1 MDQVFGMRRCILA
14 IAILLSAGPWS
25 LRAEDPPGQAAGAET
40 KPAARPAQ
48 TQWLDRVAEFFRQP
62 IVNVALVAIGVIGLI
77 FEFKFPGT
85 TFPGSVA
92 AIAFVLFFWCH
103 SFAGDGRDGGITIL
117 AILLFLLGLIFLGIE
132 VFLVPGLCFA
142 GVAGVA
148 LMFIG
153 LILVTLDH
161 WPTDQNDW
169 ANVGASFGSI
179 AIGMAL
185 AVVSAFAIT
194 WSLPNLPI
202 LNRMVLKPPAE
213 ETDTASVSLS
223 NSGTLALLGAIG
235 VAVTHLRPSGKAQF
249 GEQFV
254 DVLAE
259 GGYVAPGGRVRVV
272 EIEGPRIVVKE
283 V

>member
-1 MDQVFGMRRCILA
+1 MDLVIGMRRCILA
-14 IAILLSAGPWS
+14 IALLISASPWS
-25 LRAEDPPGQAAGAET
+25 VRADDPPTQVPVVEA

-48 TQWLDRVAEFFRQP
+48 TQWLDRVAEFFRKP
-62 IVNVALVAIGVIGLI
+62 IVNIALVTIGVIGLI
-77 FEFKFPGT
+77 FEIKFPGT

-103 SFAGDGRDGGITIL
+103 SFVGDGGITIL
-117 AILLFLLGLIFLGIE
+117 AILLFLLGLVFLGIE
-132 VFLVPGLCFA
+132 VFIVPGLCFA

-148 LMFIG
+148 LMFVG

-161 WPTDQNDW
+161 WPADQNDW
-169 ANVGASFGSI
+169 MNVGESFGSI
-179 AIGMAL
+179 AIGLAL
-185 AVVSAFAIT
+185 AVISAIAIT
-194 WSLPNLPI
+194 WSLPNLPL

-213 ETDTASVSLS
+213 ETDTANVSLS
-223 NSGTLALLGAIG
+223 NSGVVALLGAIG

-272 EIEGPRIVVKE
+272 EIEGPHVVVKE